1 MPIIQSKCL
10 ISPILFI
17 NSFLVDNIAIRVYN
31 NHESIGIPFPTS
43 QPMRVYCSLW
53 NADDWAT
60 QGGRVKT
67 DWTHSPFT
75 VYYKNPNFRGKA
87 TSGSGAVVESS
98 EVETWQNR
106 ELDGNDRNRIRWVQ
120 QKHMVYNYCNDANRF
135 PEGISAE
142 CKRSRF

>member
-1 MPIIQSKCL
+1 M
-10 ISPILFI
+10 
-17 NSFLVDNIAIRVYN
+17 VDNSVIRVYN
-31 NHESIGIPFPTS
+31 NHEAIGIPFPTS

-67 DWTHSPFT
+67 DWTHAPFT
-75 VYYKNPNFRGKA
+75 VSYRNPKFSARI
-87 TSGSGAVVESS
+87 TSGSGSAVDSS
-98 EVETWQNR
+98 EVETWQKR
-106 ELDGNDRNRIRWVQ
+106 ELDAKDRNRIRWVQ
-120 QKHMVYNYCNDANRF
+120 QNHMIYNYCSDVNRF